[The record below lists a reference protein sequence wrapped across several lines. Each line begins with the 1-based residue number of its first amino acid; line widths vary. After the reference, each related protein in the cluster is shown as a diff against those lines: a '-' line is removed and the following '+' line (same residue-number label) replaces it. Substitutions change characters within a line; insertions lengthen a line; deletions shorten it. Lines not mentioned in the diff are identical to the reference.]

1 MDAMDD
7 FAHLTPRFATIQHN
21 IKRRCT
27 IQNGCRAQF
36 WLYLLPCFR
45 NFFQIIVLFTK
56 QLCYN
61 KKNLFRF
68 NICAEEK
75 DVPYGN

>member
-7 FAHLTPRFATIQHN
+7 FAHLALRFVTIQHN
-21 IKRRCT
+21 IKRCGMIR
-27 IQNGCRAQF
+27 NGCRAQF
-36 WLYLLPCFR
+36 WLYPLPCFC

-61 KKNLFRF
+61 KKNSFVSAF
-68 NICAEEK
+68 CVNEE

>member
-7 FAHLTPRFATIQHN
+7 FAHLALRFATIQHN
-21 IKRRCT
+21 IKRRC
-27 IQNGCRAQF
+27 IIRNGCRAQF
-36 WLYLLPCFR
+36 WIYPLPCFH

-68 NICAEEK
+68 NTCAEEK